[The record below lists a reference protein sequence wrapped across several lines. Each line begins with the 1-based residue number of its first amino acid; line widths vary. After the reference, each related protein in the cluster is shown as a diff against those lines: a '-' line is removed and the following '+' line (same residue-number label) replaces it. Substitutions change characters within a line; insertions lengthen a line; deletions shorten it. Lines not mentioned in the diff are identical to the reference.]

1 MNTGTYLVLAR
12 FLFNE
17 VPTKDL
23 LEIQRMARQG
33 AAQRMTRPERI
44 TKAKEIKARLAENER
59 EHAKL
64 CKELKLYSNHYNRR
78 EEIDWKDN
86 DRRAAELDKLIEDSG
101 IMRKEIARYV
111 AITPSYLS
119 RLLRSKRQPLSQ
131 QMEEEIRDAIVH
143 LDTERRINANK
154 ARAERFRKGKSD
166 GSKADAGAPP
176 VA

>member
-1 MNTGTYLVLAR
+1 MVEPQNL
-12 FLFNE
+12 
-17 VPTKDL
+17 KDL
-23 LEIQRMARQG
+23 LKIQRLARQG
-33 AAQRMTRPERI
+33 AAQRNSERLTRPERI
-44 TKAKEIKARLAENER
+44 TKAKEIQARLAENER
-59 EHAKL
+59 EHAEL

-101 IMRKEIARYV
+101 IMRKEIARYLG
-111 AITPSYLS
+111 ITPSYFS
-119 RLLRSKRQPLSQ
+119 RLLRSKRQPLSH

-154 ARAERFRKGKSD
+154 ARADRLKKGKPD
-166 GSKADAGAPP
+166 GSTADAGASP

>member
-1 MNTGTYLVLAR
+1 MVEPQNL
-12 FLFNE
+12 
-17 VPTKDL
+17 KDL
-23 LEIQRMARQG
+23 LKIARLARQG
-33 AAQRMTRPERI
+33 AAQRNSERLTRPERI
-44 TKAKEIKARLAENER
+44 AKAKEIQARLAENER
-59 EHAKL
+59 EHAEL

-119 RLLRSKRQPLSQ
+119 RLLRSKRQPLSH
-131 QMEEEIRDAIVH
+131 QMEQEIRNAIAD
-143 LDTERRINANK
+143 LDTERRIRVNK
-154 ARAERFRKGKSD
+154 ARADRLKKGKPD
-166 GSKADAGAPP
+166 GSTADAGASP